1 MFFILNLSFCDA
13 ILLLKFGAL
22 RKDTDMNIRELL
34 KDKTET
40 YFRGT
45 TDKNPLTYAAG
56 ERMFFTVTFYAD
68 GEAVKLPWGKITIDG
83 DDGSHE
89 DFCMQPDEN
98 GVFTIET
105 SLARDGY
112 IKVIIQACDEDKQII
127 ESAPLFEGGAGAD
140 IDRIRCET
148 DEPCD
153 YLAFWDRL
161 KSEAAAIEPE
171 IIFEKDIALRKDS

>member
-13 ILLLKFGAL
+13 ILILIFRAL

-45 TDKNPLTYAAG
+45 TDKNPLTYTAG

-127 ESAPLFEGGAGAD
+127 ESISSKSFPAKPTKGSPCRSSCSPGPSPTNMISAGHGPTPNTTLVRVFASSH
-140 IDRIRCET
+140 
-148 DEPCD
+148 
-153 YLAFWDRL
+153 LL
-161 KSEAAAIEPE
+161 Q
-171 IIFEKDIALRKDS
+171 